1 MISLR
6 FECDWFMRDS
16 SEPIIDGAKQSHS
29 DPKSVS
35 TLQLKM
41 EMCFELNKC
50 FSWKFL
56 RADECYDYFQV
67 YVYDLNVNK
76 YEPLSE
82 QSGRFNTWRWTTT
95 L

>member
-1 MISLR
+1 MYPCKRSHAWEVMISLR
-6 FECDWFMRDS
+6 FACDWFMRDS

-50 FSWKFL
+50 FS
-56 RADECYDYFQV
+56 
-67 YVYDLNVNK
+67 
-76 YEPLSE
+76 
-82 QSGRFNTWRWTTT
+82 
-95 L
+95 

>member
-16 SEPIIDGAKQSHS
+16 SEPIIDEAKQSHS

-50 FSWKFL
+50 FS
-56 RADECYDYFQV
+56 
-67 YVYDLNVNK
+67 
-76 YEPLSE
+76 
-82 QSGRFNTWRWTTT
+82 
-95 L
+95 

>member
-50 FSWKFL
+50 FS
-56 RADECYDYFQV
+56 
-67 YVYDLNVNK
+67 
-76 YEPLSE
+76 
-82 QSGRFNTWRWTTT
+82 
-95 L
+95 